1 MMPAMYA
8 AVSGLEAH
16 QTMLNV
22 VANNLANVDTVG
34 YKSERTSFVDELAE
48 TLSAGS
54 GATATNGGTNPMQF
68 GLGVQVGSIDNEM
81 NAGSMETT
89 GNPLDIAIQG
99 DGFITVGGG
108 GGNATTTPPTLPK
121 SFDYTRAG
129 DLTTNAEGVLVT
141 ASGQYVMGSAASG
154 TTGPTQYITIPQGA
168 TNVSIGQD
176 GGVTYTDPTTQATDT
191 AGYLT
196 LATFQNE
203 AGLNRAG
210 GSLWTASTN
219 SGAATYGTPDTGN
232 FGQTIAGSLEM
243 SNVDMA
249 TEFTNMIE
257 AQSGY
262 EANSRNRGM
271 PPLPPG
277 SGADGN
283 NQGERH
289 DHAAQARPQ
298 RRALPTEP
306 RPDHHGRG
314 KSGYRH
320 HVDERHQD
328 RRRRATRARGAGSEG
343 VPSRDPQRG
352 AARPPRGTQRLL
364 GCRGAAGLARD
375 ADDARARRDDIVR
388 HSAHTRVKV
397 SIARPMTGT

>member
-176 GGVTYTDPTTQATDT
+176 GGVTYTDPTTHATDT

-262 EANSRNRGM
+262 EANSRVITTGDQMIQN
-271 PPLPPG
+271 
-277 SGADGN
+277 
-283 NQGERH
+283 
-289 DHAAQARPQ
+289 
-298 RRALPTEP
+298 
-306 RPDHHGRG
+306 
-314 KSGYRH
+314 
-320 HVDERHQD
+320 
-328 RRRRATRARGAGSEG
+328 
-343 VPSRDPQRG
+343 
-352 AARPPRGTQRLL
+352 LL
-364 GCRGAAGLARD
+364 QIGQ
-375 ADDARARRDDIVR
+375 
-388 HSAHTRVKV
+388 
-397 SIARPMTGT
+397 